1 MLPSTERWCWPVEPS
16 ALRAPDGFTAPR
28 SMGPS
33 GAHLPATLHDL
44 AQAAQRDHPGG
55 ERDVYARVA
64 NKLSELVE
72 NVRGITVDVDDK
84 RQLLSIVMTDLQD
97 WAVAGHAVSYRSAAV
112 GPRAK
117 ELLVRANSVRDGAR
131 LVPRLLLM
139 FVLVAFVAGAA
150 PGAQVPA
157 GTPEDVGLSAG
168 RLQRIGE
175 MIQRAIDAEQIS
187 GAVTVVA
194 RRGRVAHFEAHGLMD
209 VEANAPMRKDTIF
222 PIASMTKPVTG
233 VAILM
238 LVEEGKVRL
247 SDPVSRFIPEFR
259 DTKVAMPPSSAAGE
273 EDGVHT
279 VPAEREIT
287 VRDLIT
293 HTSGLGS
300 GGAGS
305 EATSRIAP
313 RKPTDTVAGWAAALG
328 AAPLDFQPGSRWAY
342 SGLAGIDTLGRIVEV
357 ASGLTFDE
365 FLRRQIF
372 EPLGMKDTTFNVP
385 DTRKPRVVTLYRRTP
400 DGLERRP
407 APEWV
412 ATTSLHS
419 GGGGLWSTAEDYLQF
434 AQMLVNNGELNGT
447 RLLGSR
453 TVDLMAS
460 NHVGDLYAR
469 AGRTGGGSGKG
480 FGLTVDVV
488 LDAVEARGDHRSTG
502 SFGWSGAFGTTFW
515 VDPKA
520 DLTAILMVQTPG
532 GPLRADFQNAV
543 RQAIVD

>member
-1 MLPSTERWCWPVEPS
+1 M
-16 ALRAPDGFTAPR
+16 RADTA
-28 SMGPS
+28 
-33 GAHLPATLHDL
+33 
-44 AQAAQRDHPGG
+44 
-55 ERDVYARVA
+55 
-64 NKLSELVE
+64 
-72 NVRGITVDVDDK
+72 
-84 RQLLSIVMTDLQD
+84 
-97 WAVAGHAVSYRSAAV
+97 
-112 GPRAK
+112 
-117 ELLVRANSVRDGAR
+117 RDGAR
-131 LVPRLLLM
+131 LFPRLSSM
-139 FVLVAFVAGAA
+139 FVLASLLAVAAA
-150 PGAQVPA
+150 GAQVPA
-157 GTPEDVGLSAG
+157 GAPEDVGLSAK

-175 MIQRAIDAEQIS
+175 MIERAMDAEQIS

-194 RRGRVAHFEAHGLMD
+194 RRGRVTHFEAQGLRD
-209 VEANAPMRKDTIF
+209 IEANAPMRKDTIF

-259 DTKVAMPPSSAAGE
+259 DTKVAVPRSGAAGE
-273 EDGVHT
+273 EGGIDS

-287 VRDLIT
+287 VQDLIT
-293 HTSGLGS
+293 HTSGLVS

-305 EATSRIAP
+305 AAAARIAP
-313 RKPTDTVAGWAAALG
+313 RKPTDTVADWAAALG
-328 AAPLDFQPGSRWAY
+328 AVPLDFQPGTRWAY

-365 FLRRQIF
+365 FLRLRIF
-372 EPLGMKDTTFNVP
+372 EPLGMKDTAFNVP
-385 DTRKPRVVTLYRRTP
+385 DHSMPRVVTLYRRSP

-407 APEWV
+407 VPEWV
-412 ATTSLHS
+412 ATRTLHG

-434 AQMLVNNGELNGT
+434 AQMLVNRGELNGT
-447 RLLGSR
+447 RLLGPR

-460 NHVGDLYAR
+460 NHVGDLYAQ
-469 AGRTGGGSGKG
+469 AGRTGGRPGKG

-488 LDAVEARGDHRSTG
+488 LDAVEARDDHRSTG

-515 VDPKA
+515 VDRKE

-543 RQAIVD
+543 LQAIVD